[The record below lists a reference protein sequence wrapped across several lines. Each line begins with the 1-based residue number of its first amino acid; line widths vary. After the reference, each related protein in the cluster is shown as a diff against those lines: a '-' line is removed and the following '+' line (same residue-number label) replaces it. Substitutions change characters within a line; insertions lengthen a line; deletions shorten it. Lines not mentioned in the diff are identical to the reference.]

1 MTVFSARLVSFCC
14 PGLLL
19 GGLGL
24 ALFTGCGDPAPVTA
38 EKSKFQV
45 AGDEDQQKAKE
56 GSQEDE
62 KGAKKFPGSE
72 TDPLI
77 PKLSPRRGSE
87 PDAEGSSKTG
97 EPTEVVA
104 DTNDYGAS
112 PQYPLPP
119 GGAQDV
125 ADFLQNLGAKKPK
138 GRTKQEQ
145 EADYLAIQDS
155 RLAAA
160 RKLLTFRIPKE
171 AKFGILQLMM
181 EIHQGFIENKVPE
194 AEQRLEAFAQEL
206 SGHKDPE
213 VAEIGRVQ
221 VFDIAINKLAKQDPP
236 PADGKEV
243 VAEIEKFVEAA
254 EGSPIGFMMA
264 GQKCMELQAL
274 GGATRQF
281 QLDLLEELKKV
292 AERYQKSSDPRTAA
306 QAKQVLEMA
315 GIFEAEIEIKPLLKD
330 TAEGKEGAE
339 EKFLAAIK
347 ELLANEKPTATLFKI
362 VSDKATE
369 LEYGHGKVAAALKLH
384 EMLDTSFKDHADK
397 ELAEQVAKSA
407 ESARKRIGLIGKP
420 LVVEGVTPDGEP
432 FDFAPY
438 KGKYVLVDF
447 WATWCGPCLQE
458 LPNVRKNYTAYH
470 PKGFEVIG
478 VSLDSELED
487 LTRFLSLQG
496 PPWTTVISQE
506 LFEKKKVENGMVA
519 NPVAVASG
527 VQAIPFVVL
536 LDKEG
541 NVDSLHL
548 RGPRLEARLKELLGE
563 PAEKPAAEEE
573 TPMSPK
579 EKLEGLEKELNELR
593 KDAKKAA
600 EKTAEKPAE
609 EKPAAKA
616 EEPKPEVGGGCGAAV
631 EEEKKEAAEDESKV
645 NPYSAR
651 PGLSSEKLVAYIEKM
666 LDKPKSIQARPG
678 FTEAVVE
685 ACDRVLTVNP
695 AAKETEILTAAEAKF
710 ETLHKKACTGDDACD
725 KALVAFTDQMKAD
738 ARPRVARQVAFFQHE
753 RKVLH
758 GAELAA
764 DKIPDLLKELKDYY
778 AAEKLTSKHL
788 RMASS
793 TVALINKLDSG
804 DEREKLFAEFGGLFA
819 KAGDKELARYGKKLA
834 QKPEAEASDLVGK
847 ELELDAATSSGNP
860 FKWGDYRGKVV
871 LVDFWATWC
880 GPCRKEMPHVKEL
893 YEKLNAQGFTVVGVS
908 LDKDQEA
915 LAAYLAENQI
925 PWENLAGDETQE
937 LAQKYGVRGIPTMMA
952 VGKDGKILGVSH
964 NVGSL
969 IPLIEKALAAK

>member
-1 MTVFSARLVSFCC
+1 MTDIPGWFVRNACS
-14 PGLLL
+14 GLLL
-19 GGLGL
+19 GGVSL
-24 ALFTGCGDPAPVTA
+24 ALLSGCGDPAPVTA

-45 AGDEDQQKAKE
+45 AGDDEKQPAKD
-56 GSQEDE
+56 GSQGDAKGTE
-62 KGAKKFPGSE
+62 KLPRSE
-72 TDPLI
+72 GDPLI
-77 PKLSPRRGSE
+77 PKLSPRPRGESD
-87 PDAEGSSKTG
+87 PEGAAKTD
-97 EPTEVVA
+97 EPTEVATV
-104 DTNDYGAS
+104 DTTDYGAS

-125 ADFLQNLGAKKPK
+125 ADFLRNLGEKKPK

-145 EADYLAIQDS
+145 EADYLAIQES

-213 VAEIGRVQ
+213 VAELGRVQ
-221 VFDIAINKLAKQDPP
+221 AFDIAINKLAKQDPP

-243 VAEIEKFVEAA
+243 AAEIEKFVEAA
-254 EGSPIGFMMA
+254 KGSPIGFMVA
-264 GQKCMELQAL
+264 GRKCMELQAID
-274 GGATRQF
+274 GATKQF
-281 QLDLLEELKKV
+281 QLDLVEELKKV
-292 AERYQKSSDPRTAA
+292 ATRYGESSVPQIAA

-347 ELLANEKPTATLFKI
+347 ELLAKEKPTATLFKI

-369 LEYGHGKVAAALKLH
+369 LEYGHGKVAAALSLY
-384 EMLDTSFKDHADK
+384 EMLETTFKDHADEK
-397 ELAEQVAKSA
+397 LVEHISKSA

-420 LVVEGVTPDGEP
+420 LVVEGVTPDGKP
-432 FDFAPY
+432 FDLSPY

-458 LPNVRKNYTAYH
+458 LPNVRKNYNAYH
-470 PKGFEVIG
+470 AKGFDVIG
-478 VSLDSELED
+478 LSLDDSLED
-487 LTRFLSLQG
+487 LKDFLELQG
-496 PPWTTVISQE
+496 PPWQTVISQE
-506 LFEKKKVENGMVA
+506 LFEKKRVANGMGMSANPIAVA
-519 NPVAVASG
+519 NG

-563 PAEKPAAEEE
+563 PAETPAIEEGTEKPKEEKPATEKSEKAEEKADE
-573 TPMSPK
+573 
-579 EKLEGLEKELNELR
+579 
-593 KDAKKAA
+593 KAA
-600 EKTAEKPAE
+600 EKADEK
-609 EKPAAKA
+609 KPAAKPEDPKQ
-616 EEPKPEVGGGCGAAV
+616 EEGGGCGAAV
-631 EEEKKEAAEDESKV
+631 EEEKKEAAEDENKV

-685 ACDRVLTVNP
+685 ACDRVLTAIP
-695 AAKETEILTAAEAKF
+695 AVKETEILTAAEAKF

-725 KALVAFTDQMKAD
+725 KALVAFMEQMKAD
-738 ARPRVARQVAFFQHE
+738 ARPRVARQVAFFQQE
-753 RKVLH
+753 RKVLD
-758 GAELAA
+758 GAELPA
-764 DKIPDLLKELKDYY
+764 DKIPGLLKELKDYY

-847 ELELDAATSSGNP
+847 ELELDGTTAAGNP

-893 YEKLNAQGFTVVGVS
+893 YEKHSAQGFTVVGVS

-925 PWENLAGDETQE
+925 PWENLAGDETKD

-969 IPLIEKALAAK
+969 IPLIEKALAVK